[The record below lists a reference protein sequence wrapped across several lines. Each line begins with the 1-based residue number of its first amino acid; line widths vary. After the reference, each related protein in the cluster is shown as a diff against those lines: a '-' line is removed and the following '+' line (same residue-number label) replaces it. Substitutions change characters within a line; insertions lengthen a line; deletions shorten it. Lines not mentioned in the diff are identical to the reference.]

1 MRAGADGAAGTCRQP
16 FNSKAGMTRREFLVG
31 GLTCSRIQY
40 HRGCA
45 QYMRELYKEAVTD
58 LESAIGDNLS
68 EHFRHDWWDGG
79 CGADVAAAFG

>member
-1 MRAGADGAAGTCRQP
+1 
-16 FNSKAGMTRREFLVG
+16 
-31 GLTCSRIQY
+31 
-40 HRGCA
+40 
-45 QYMRELYKEAVTD
+45 MRELYKEAVTD